1 MIFFDQ
7 AIRSVFWIKAF
18 KMIKVA
24 IFEDNRSLREGLAA
38 MIGGTSGF
46 DCVGAFPN
54 CNNILKNIAQAKLDV
69 VLMDIE
75 LPGIN
80 GIEAVA
86 MIKESFPEVKV
97 LMETIFDDDD
107 KIFDSICAGAEG
119 YILKHTSPAEIMEA
133 IKEIY
138 EGGSPMTPSVA
149 NRVMKM
155 VKVRPDTWHKESFD
169 LSDREIEILA
179 CLVKGM
185 SYKMV
190 ADTCYISIE
199 TVNVHIKSIYK
210 KLQVHSKSEA
220 VVKAIT
226 GKIV

>member
-1 MIFFDQ
+1 
-7 AIRSVFWIKAF
+7 
-18 KMIKVA
+18 MIKVA

-46 DCVGAFPN
+46 ECVGAFPN
-54 CNNILKNIAQAKLDV
+54 CNNLLKNISHARPDV

-80 GIEAVA
+80 GIEAVG
-86 MIKESFPEVKV
+86 MIKEEFPAMKI
-97 LMETIFDDDD
+97 LMETIFDDDEQ
-107 KIFDSICAGAEG
+107 IFNSICAGAEG

-138 EGGSPMTPSVA
+138 EGGGPMTPSIA
-149 NRVMKM
+149 NRVLKMMKEKP
-155 VKVRPDTWHKESFD
+155 VTSNKELFD
-169 LSDREIEILA
+169 LSFREQEILT

-185 SYKMV
+185 SYKMI

-199 TVNVHIKSIYK
+199 TVNVHIKNIYK
-210 KLQVHSKSEA
+210 KLQVHSKGEA
-220 VVKAIT
+220 VAKAIK